1 MPGPPFPATHAA
13 MTVRRLHPPI
23 RHEPDPDH
31 PGWMTWDLKT
41 DDFRF
46 NATLGKLLVRPEGE
60 GRARC
65 RMFPDVAQSNLG
77 DIVHGGAIL
86 TFVDMAMFA
95 GGYAAGANLGP
106 SVTLD
111 LSAQFLSGAKLGL
124 PLDCSVEI
132 LRESKRLAVMRGLV
146 EQEGEIVASW
156 SGTLRKLSR

>member
-1 MPGPPFPATHAA
+1 
-13 MTVRRLHPPI
+13 MTERRHHPLI

-31 PGWMTWDLKT
+31 PGWWTWDLT
-41 DDFRF
+41 TEETRF
-46 NATLGKLLVRPEGE
+46 NSTIGRLLVRGEGE
-60 GRARC
+60 GKARC
-65 RMFPDVAQSNLG
+65 RTFPEVAQSNLG
-77 DIVHGGAIL
+77 NIVHGGAIL
-86 TFVDMAMFA
+86 TFIDMAMFA

-111 LSAQFLSGAKLGL
+111 LSAQFLSGARLGL

-146 EQEGEIVASW
+146 EQEGETVAAW